1 MGVVYPLHARALF
14 TRVRG
19 KGILRTSPVPFS
31 EVRLTAFAPVT
42 SSLSWCRKYWRGNR
56 RCREG
61 GGPGMISAEETI
73 LRLVVA
79 AVLGGLVGLE
89 RERLEWAAG
98 MRTHAL
104 VSLGSALFMVV
115 SIFGFSDILN
125 ERHVVLDP
133 SRVAAQ
139 VASGIGFIGA
149 GTIIFRREVVK
160 GLTTAASIWAVAAVG
175 LAVGGGMFLAAGAAT
190 LLALALLVLAKPL
203 KARLFPNRKEARRVR
218 LVVERGT
225 PLAALRE
232 EIETSEVPLERIVV
246 RPSSAAEDDAELVL
260 GKGSREEEELL
271 ALMDS
276 LRRVSGVREV
286 HSALMNGSAESKPEQ

>member
-1 MGVVYPLHARALF
+1 
-14 TRVRG
+14 
-19 KGILRTSPVPFS
+19 
-31 EVRLTAFAPVT
+31 
-42 SSLSWCRKYWRGNR
+42 
-56 RCREG
+56 
-61 GGPGMISAEETI
+61 
-73 LRLVVA
+73 LVVA

-115 SIFGFSDILN
+115 SILGFSDILD
-125 ERHVVLDP
+125 ERHVILDP

-149 GTIIFRREVVK
+149 GTIILRKEVVK

-218 LVVERGT
+218 LLVDRGT
-225 PLAALRE
+225 PLAELRDE
-232 EIETSEVPLERIVV
+232 VEAAEVPLERIVV
-246 RPSSAAEDDAELVL
+246 RPGSAAEEDDAELVL
-260 GKGSREEEELL
+260 GKGSREDELL
-271 ALMDS
+271 FLLDG

-286 HSALMNGSAESKPEQ
+286 NSVLMNGSAESRPGQ

>member
-1 MGVVYPLHARALF
+1 
-14 TRVRG
+14 
-19 KGILRTSPVPFS
+19 
-31 EVRLTAFAPVT
+31 
-42 SSLSWCRKYWRGNR
+42 
-56 RCREG
+56 
-61 GGPGMISAEETI
+61 MISPEELV
-73 LRLVVA
+73 LRLMVA

-125 ERHVVLDP
+125 EQHVILDP

-149 GTIIFRREVVK
+149 GTIIFRREIVK

-175 LAVGGGMFLAAGAAT
+175 LAVGGGMFLAAGSVT
-190 LLALALLVLAKPL
+190 LLALALLVLARPVKQ
-203 KARLFPNRKEARRVR
+203 RFFPNRKEARRVR
-218 LVVERGT
+218 LILGRETSLAELRREVES
-225 PLAALRE
+225 
-232 EIETSEVPLERIVV
+232 SEVPLERIVV
-246 RPSSAAEDDAELVL
+246 RPGSSAEYDDAELIL
-260 GKGSREEEELL
+260 GKGSQEEELL
-271 ALMDS
+271 SLVEG

-286 HSALMNGSAESKPEQ
+286 NSALMNGSAESKTVQ

>member
-1 MGVVYPLHARALF
+1 
-14 TRVRG
+14 
-19 KGILRTSPVPFS
+19 
-31 EVRLTAFAPVT
+31 
-42 SSLSWCRKYWRGNR
+42 
-56 RCREG
+56 
-61 GGPGMISAEETI
+61 MISAEETI

-104 VSLGSALFMVV
+104 VSLGSALFMLV

-149 GTIIFRREVVK
+149 GTIILRREVVK

-203 KARLFPNRKEARRVR
+203 KARIFSNRKEARRVR
-218 LVVERGT
+218 LVVGRGT
-225 PLAALRE
+225 ALAELRE
-232 EIETSEVPLERIVV
+232 EIEASEVPLERIVV
-246 RPSSAAEDDAELVL
+246 RPGSTAEEDDAELVL
-260 GKGSREEEELL
+260 GKGSREEELL
-271 ALMDS
+271 SIMDR

-286 HSALMNGSAESKPEQ
+286 NSALMNGSAESSTEK

>member
-1 MGVVYPLHARALF
+1 
-14 TRVRG
+14 
-19 KGILRTSPVPFS
+19 
-31 EVRLTAFAPVT
+31 
-42 SSLSWCRKYWRGNR
+42 
-56 RCREG
+56 
-61 GGPGMISAEETI
+61 MISPEQVVI
-73 LRLVVA
+73 RLVVA
-79 AVLGGLVGLE
+79 AVLGRLVGLE

-115 SIFGFSDILN
+115 SILGFSDILD
-125 ERHVVLDP
+125 ERHVILDP

-149 GTIIFRREVVK
+149 GTIILRKEVVK

-218 LVVERGT
+218 LLVDRGT
-225 PLAALRE
+225 LLAELRDE
-232 EIETSEVPLERIVV
+232 VEAAEVPLERIVV
-246 RPSSAAEDDAELVL
+246 RPGSAAEEDDAELVL
-260 GKGSREEEELL
+260 GKGSREDELL
-271 ALMDS
+271 FLLDG

-286 HSALMNGSAESKPEQ
+286 NSVLMNGSAESRPGQ

>member
-1 MGVVYPLHARALF
+1 
-14 TRVRG
+14 
-19 KGILRTSPVPFS
+19 
-31 EVRLTAFAPVT
+31 
-42 SSLSWCRKYWRGNR
+42 
-56 RCREG
+56 
-61 GGPGMISAEETI
+61 MISPLELV

-125 ERHVVLDP
+125 EQHVILDP

-149 GTIIFRREVVK
+149 GTIIFRREIVK

-175 LAVGGGMFLAAGAAT
+175 LAVGGGMFLAAISAT
-190 LLALALLVLAKPL
+190 LLALALLVLAKPV
-203 KARLFPNRKEARRVR
+203 KQRLVPKRKEARRVR
-218 LVVERGT
+218 LVLRRDT
-225 PLAALRE
+225 SLAELRS
-232 EIETSEVPLERIVV
+232 EIEASEVPLERIVV
-246 RPSSAAEDDAELVL
+246 RPGSSAGEDDAELVL
-260 GKGSREEEELL
+260 GKGSQEEELL
-271 ALMDS
+271 SLVEG

-286 HSALMNGSAESKPEQ
+286 NSALMNGSGESQSAR

>member
-1 MGVVYPLHARALF
+1 
-14 TRVRG
+14 
-19 KGILRTSPVPFS
+19 
-31 EVRLTAFAPVT
+31 
-42 SSLSWCRKYWRGNR
+42 
-56 RCREG
+56 
-61 GGPGMISAEETI
+61 MISAEEMI

-115 SIFGFSDILN
+115 SIFGFSDVLN
-125 ERHVVLDP
+125 EQHVILDP

-149 GTIIFRREVVK
+149 GTIIFRREIVK

-175 LAVGGGMFLAAGAAT
+175 LAVGGGMFLAAGSAT
-190 LLALALLVLAKPL
+190 LLALALLVLARPVKQ
-203 KARLFPNRKEARRVR
+203 RLFPNRKEARRVR
-218 LVVERGT
+218 LILGR
-225 PLAALRE
+225 
-232 EIETSEVPLERIVV
+232 ETSLAELRSEIDAAEVPLERIVV
-246 RPSSAAEDDAELVL
+246 HPGSLAEEDDAELVL
-260 GKGSREEEELL
+260 GKGSREEELL
-271 ALMDS
+271 SLIEG

-286 HSALMNGSAESKPEQ
+286 NAVLMNGSAESKPEQ

>member
-1 MGVVYPLHARALF
+1 
-14 TRVRG
+14 
-19 KGILRTSPVPFS
+19 
-31 EVRLTAFAPVT
+31 
-42 SSLSWCRKYWRGNR
+42 
-56 RCREG
+56 
-61 GGPGMISAEETI
+61 MISPEEMV

-115 SIFGFSDILN
+115 SIFGFYDILN
-125 ERHVVLDP
+125 ERHVILDP

-149 GTIIFRREVVK
+149 GTIILRREIVK

-175 LAVGGGMFLAAGAAT
+175 LAVGGGMFLAAGSAT
-190 LLALALLVLAKPL
+190 LLALALLVLARPIKQ
-203 KARLFPNRKEARRVR
+203 RLFPNRKEARRVR
-218 LVVERGT
+218 LVVGRET
-225 PLAALRE
+225 SLAELRS
-232 EIETSEVPLERIVV
+232 EIEASELPLERIVV
-246 RPSSAAEDDAELVL
+246 RPGSAAEEDDAELVL
-260 GKGSREEEELL
+260 GKGSQEEELL
-271 ALMDS
+271 SLIDS

-286 HSALMNGSAESKPEQ
+286 NSALMNGSAESKSAK

>member
-1 MGVVYPLHARALF
+1 
-14 TRVRG
+14 
-19 KGILRTSPVPFS
+19 
-31 EVRLTAFAPVT
+31 
-42 SSLSWCRKYWRGNR
+42 
-56 RCREG
+56 
-61 GGPGMISAEETI
+61 MISPEQVVI
-73 LRLVVA
+73 RLVVA

-115 SIFGFSDILN
+115 SIFGFSDILD
-125 ERHVVLDP
+125 ERHVILDP

-149 GTIIFRREVVK
+149 GTIILRKEVVK

-218 LVVERGT
+218 LVVDRGT
-225 PLAALRE
+225 PLAELRDE
-232 EIETSEVPLERIVV
+232 VEAAEVPLERIVV
-246 RPSSAAEDDAELVL
+246 RPGSAAEEDDAELVL
-260 GKGSREEEELL
+260 GKGSREEELL
-271 ALMDS
+271 FLGWAAS
-276 LRRVSGVREV
+276 VSGVREV
-286 HSALMNGSAESKPEQ
+286 NSVLMNGSAESRPGQ

>member
-1 MGVVYPLHARALF
+1 
-14 TRVRG
+14 
-19 KGILRTSPVPFS
+19 
-31 EVRLTAFAPVT
+31 
-42 SSLSWCRKYWRGNR
+42 
-56 RCREG
+56 
-61 GGPGMISAEETI
+61 MISPLELV

-79 AVLGGLVGLE
+79 AILGGLIGLE

-125 ERHVVLDP
+125 EQHVILDP

-149 GTIIFRREVVK
+149 GTIIFRREIVK

-175 LAVGGGMFLAAGAAT
+175 LAVGGGMFLAAISAT
-190 LLALALLVLAKPL
+190 LLALALLVLARPVKQ
-203 KARLFPNRKEARRVR
+203 RLFPKRKEARRVR
-218 LVVERGT
+218 LVLRRDT
-225 PLAALRE
+225 SLAELRS
-232 EIETSEVPLERIVV
+232 EIEASEVPLERIVV
-246 RPSSAAEDDAELVL
+246 RPGSSAGEDDAELVL
-260 GKGSREEEELL
+260 GKGSQEEELL
-271 ALMDS
+271 SLVEG

-286 HSALMNGSAESKPEQ
+286 NSALMNGSGESQSAR

>member
-1 MGVVYPLHARALF
+1 VG
-14 TRVRG
+14 
-19 KGILRTSPVPFS
+19 
-31 EVRLTAFAPVT
+31 
-42 SSLSWCRKYWRGNR
+42 R
-56 RCREG
+56 RDED
-61 GGPGMISAEETI
+61 
-73 LRLVVA
+73 
-79 AVLGGLVGLE
+79 
-89 RERLEWAAG
+89 
-98 MRTHAL
+98 HAL

-125 ERHVVLDP
+125 ERHVILDP

-175 LAVGGGMFLAAGAAT
+175 LAVGGGMFVAAGSAT

-203 KARLFPNRKEARRVR
+203 KARMFPNRKEARRLR

-225 PLAALRE
+225 PLANLRE
-232 EIETSEVPLERIVV
+232 EIEASEVPLERIVV
-246 RPSSAAEDDAELVL
+246 RPSSGEEDDAELVL
-260 GKGSREEEELL
+260 GKGSRQEELL
-271 ALMDS
+271 SLMDG

-286 HSALMNGSAESKPEQ
+286 SSVLTNGSAESKPKQ